1 MASDAEIGQDEKN
14 DVQVTIN
21 DWDKVVTR
29 LTDYVPEAQ
38 FLVHTGDQ
46 VSRFGDAE
54 EYSGFLDHLGLYK
67 IPLAPVDR

>member
-1 MASDAEIGQDEKN
+1 MRRN

-46 VSRFGDAE
+46 VSKFGDA
-54 EYSGFLDHLGLYK
+54 GTIADFWIIWDFIRFRWH
-67 IPLAPVDR
+67 R